1 MICQSNLRRQ
11 LGSDWVNI
19 IMGSVLSRGIEV
31 ICVAQGWV
39 CLVKA
44 VSNERYVAA
53 KLGGRGVV

>member
-31 ICVAQGWV
+31 ICVAKGWL
-39 CLVKA
+39 CLEEA

-53 KLGGRGVV
+53 QLKWWGVL